1 MCQGGREPS
10 VKVRLGQVSIA
21 SWVLTGPGE
30 VGGRPREVLCVAC
43 SLTLRSLLKGQ
54 PVPKKA
60 FPDPRS
66 RPGRPRVCQDHRTD
80 PSGTRVHLPT
90 GQGKTCPPLPP
101 APRCPPHRSPR
112 RAPGPWHSRAQS
124 RIPAEGRRATT
135 PGRAEQNLVSKD
147 SSLAVKRNTTGAQTN
162 RAQGEN
168 DVFPSDRR
176 KN

>member
-1 MCQGGREPS
+1 MSGWQGTFREGQTWAS
-10 VKVRLGQVSIA
+10 LDSQLGANS
-21 SWVLTGPGE
+21 PGG

-80 PSGTRVHLPT
+80 PSGTQVHLPT
-90 GQGKTCPPLPP
+90 GPTAAPCPSLP
-101 APRCPPHRSPR
+101 APPRSPR

-124 RIPAEGRRATT
+124 RTPAEGRGAAT
-135 PGRAEQNLVSKD
+135 PGRAEQNLVSKA